1 MRYMH
6 MHMHMHMHSTHTR
19 RRHRYSSRG
28 HTLGRA
34 SPNTIL
40 KATAVSSMVRQTPS
54 RSPSAVIS
62 MPKLVKQMAVMTCG
76 QSAPEFQSR
85 QEWSSAFGVYGG
97 THYEARSL
105 VVRTAFTPTT
115 FCM

>member
-1 MRYMH
+1 M
-6 MHMHMHMHSTHTR
+6 
-19 RRHRYSSRG
+19 
-28 HTLGRA
+28 GRE

-54 RSPSAVIS
+54 RSASAVIS

-76 QSAPEFQSR
+76 QSAPEVQNR
-85 QEWSSAFGVYGG
+85 QGCIWGHMA
-97 THYEARSL
+97 ARIMRAEL
-105 VVRTAFTPTT
+105 IHTAFTPTT